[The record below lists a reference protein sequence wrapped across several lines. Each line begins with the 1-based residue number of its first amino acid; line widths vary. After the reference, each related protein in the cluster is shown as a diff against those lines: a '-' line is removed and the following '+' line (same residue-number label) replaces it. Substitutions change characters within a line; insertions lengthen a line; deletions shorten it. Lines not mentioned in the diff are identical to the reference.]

1 MPTRNVVLTD
11 HHEKVID
18 TLVGSGRYQNA
29 SEVLREGLRLV
40 EERETREAADLELL
54 REAIRVGEAD
64 MAAGRFRAF
73 RSNAELTD
81 YLNAVGDGVTGGA
94 AN

>member
-11 HHEKVID
+11 HHEKVIE

-40 EERETREAADLELL
+40 EEREALETAKLELL
-54 REAIRVGEAD
+54 REAVRTGAVDID
-64 MAAGRFRAF
+64 AGRFRAF
-73 RSNAELTD
+73 ESGADLAEHLR
-81 YLNAVGDGVTGGA
+81 AISEA
-94 AN
+94 AIADVAG

>member
-40 EERETREAADLELL
+40 EERETSEAASLELL

-73 RSNAELTD
+73 RSSAEVTD
-81 YLNAVGDGVTGGA
+81 YLNGVGAGVIGGA

>member
-11 HHEKVID
+11 HHEKVIE

-40 EERETREAADLELL
+40 EEHEALEAAKLELL
-54 REAIRVGEAD
+54 REAVRLGAAD
-64 MAAGRFRAF
+64 LEAGRFRAF
-73 RSNAELTD
+73 RSATDLAEHLRAISEETI
-81 YLNAVGDGVTGGA
+81 ASPVG
-94 AN
+94 

>member
-64 MAAGRFRAF
+64 MAAGRFLAF

-81 YLNAVGDGVTGGA
+81 YLNAVGDGVIGGA
-94 AN
+94 AT

>member
-1 MPTRNVVLTD
+1 
-11 HHEKVID
+11 
-18 TLVGSGRYQNA
+18 
-29 SEVLREGLRLV
+29 
-40 EERETREAADLELL
+40 
-54 REAIRVGEAD
+54 VGEAD

-81 YLNAVGDGVTGGA
+81 YLNAVGDGVIGGA